1 MTIMIAII
9 TIAGT
14 FGFMYFQ
21 RKRLNTQFANM
32 RAGQLAPRLGMQVT
46 EGNPEH
52 NLATQSVQ
60 PSINNVGSAK
70 GFLGQMAAT
79 QVGGTLG
86 EFKLHMQGAP
96 YGMQSEV
103 VLFCRQDLDR
113 GLTTST
119 TTTYFDLR
127 LSVYSHVAL
136 VPFEVR
142 LRKEMTGLETR
153 RNEDQ
158 QMPAQ
163 RFGMPMLDDR
173 YIVES
178 HDPSLPS
185 RIANAIAMLSP
196 HFLYV
201 RIVGSHERVS
211 LVMTPAAVNSCS
223 MSFEQILHVLAST
236 VSVLEG
242 RPAPLQMVA

>member
-1 MTIMIAII
+1 MTILIAIV

-21 RKRLNTQFANM
+21 RKKLNTQYAHL
-32 RAGQLAPRLGMQVT
+32 RAGQLAPRLGMQLT

-60 PSINNVGSAK
+60 PAINNVGSAK

-86 EFKLHMQGAP
+86 EFKLHLQGAP
-96 YGMQSEV
+96 YGMRSEL

-127 LSVYSHVAL
+127 LSVYAHVAL

-142 LRKEMTGLETR
+142 LRKETTHLETSR
-153 RNEDQ
+153 DEDQ
-158 QMPAQ
+158 QMPPQ
-163 RFGMPMLDDR
+163 RFGTPMLDDR
-173 YIVES
+173 YVVES
-178 HDPSLPS
+178 HDPALPS
-185 RIANAIAMLSP
+185 RIAHAIATLAP

-201 RIVGSHERVS
+201 RIVGTHERVS
-211 LVMTPAAVNSCS
+211 FVMTPPAVNSCS
-223 MSFEQILHVLAST
+223 TSFEQILHVLAST
-236 VSVLEG
+236 VSILEG
-242 RPAPLQMVA
+242 RAAPAQLVA